1 MVRLGEPPPVGTGR
15 PRAVAPS
22 PMAGRPGAQAGL
34 RPQSRLPCP
43 VRRPMALPAA
53 LLRWR
58 ACPLLVLSQ
67 FLFQTLPPT
76 SFLPESIAVLVLGM
90 GCPCAEPPARA
101 GPAGRRQARKR
112 SSKRAGNRA
121 RVRAGLRVT
130 GTGGA
135 RGKELD
141 LASCGFIICFSSLL

>member
-22 PMAGRPGAQAGL
+22 PMAGRPGAQARL

-53 LLRWR
+53 LLRRR

-101 GPAGRRQARKR
+101 GPAGRRRGSGAP
-112 SSKRAGNRA
+112 SGLETEPGLGLGSGS
-121 RVRAGLRVT
+121 RVRAGR
-130 GTGGA
+130 GG
-135 RGKELD
+135 RNLT
-141 LASCGFIICFSSLL
+141 